1 MKSSAIMA
9 AVAILSCL
17 LVLCAQGRPV
27 PESSRCQCS
36 NGFTKIQG
44 SMLRKPH
51 QFHVQHPTNF
61 CPNTEIIL
69 TLAGGKK
76 KCVDPKSRLGGLER
90 SYVTTCT
97 DDAAAWKQISKSIFS
112 QKHHHH
118 IVLLILRNQSKS

>member
-17 LVLCAQGRPV
+17 LVLFPGP
-27 PESSRCQCS
+27 SRCQCS
-36 NGFTKIQG
+36 NGFTRIER

-51 QFHVQHPTNF
+51 QFHVHHPTNF

-76 KCVDPKSRLGGLER
+76 KCVDPKSRLGGLR
-90 SYVTTCT
+90 SNVTTS
-97 DDAAAWKQISKSIFS
+97 AASSTAASS
-112 QKHHHH
+112 QTPTGSPAT
-118 IVLLILRNQSKS
+118 VQTTSSL

>member
-76 KCVDPKSRLGGLER
+76 KCVDPKSRLGGLALKQD
-90 SYVTTCT
+90 SLKKQ
-97 DDAAAWKQISKSIFS
+97 AAASSTAASS
-112 QKHHHH
+112 QTPTGSPAT
-118 IVLLILRNQSKS
+118 VQTTSSL

>member
-9 AVAILSCL
+9 AGAILSCL
-17 LVLCAQGRPV
+17 LVLCAQGQPL
-27 PESSRCQCS
+27 PGSSRCQCS

-76 KCVDPKSRLGGLER
+76 KCVDPKSRLGGLALKQDSLR
-90 SYVTTCT
+90 KQ
-97 DDAAAWKQISKSIFS
+97 AAASSTAASS
-112 QKHHHH
+112 QTPTGSPAT
-118 IVLLILRNQSKS
+118 VQTTSSL

>member
-17 LVLCAQGRPV
+17 LVLCAQGQRDDSR
-27 PESSRCQCS
+27 SSRCQCS

-76 KCVDPKSRLGGLER
+76 KCVDPKSRLGGLALKQDSLR
-90 SYVTTCT
+90 KQ
-97 DDAAAWKQISKSIFS
+97 AAASSTAASS
-112 QKHHHH
+112 QTPTGSPAT
-118 IVLLILRNQSKS
+118 VQTTSSL

>member
-17 LVLCAQGRPV
+17 LVLCAQGQPV
-27 PESSRCQCS
+27 SRSSRCQCS

-44 SMLRKPH
+44 SMLSKPH
-51 QFHVQHPTNF
+51 QFHVHHPTNF

-76 KCVDPKSRLGGLER
+76 KCVDPKSRLGGLALKQDR
-90 SYVTTCT
+90 KQ
-97 DDAAAWKQISKSIFS
+97 AAASSTAASS
-112 QKHHHH
+112 QTPTGSPAT
-118 IVLLILRNQSKS
+118 VQTTSSL